1 MQAVSI
7 DPCTL
12 PPHCEALRAEVRA
25 FVAETLRDFPANL
38 RVRNWSGGSPE
49 FSAKLGARGWIG
61 MTWPKRYG
69 GHERTSLERY
79 VVLEELL
86 ACGAPVGSHWTAERQ
101 SALLLMRFMGSR

>member
-49 FSAKLGARGWIG
+49 FSAKLGGIL
-61 MTWPKRYG
+61 
-69 GHERTSLERY
+69 SLFCQSKTIECIDSLMDSR
-79 VVLEELL
+79 LSWQMKFRPSGP
-86 ACGAPVGSHWTAERQ
+86 GAGTVRN
-101 SALLLMRFMGSR
+101 SRRR